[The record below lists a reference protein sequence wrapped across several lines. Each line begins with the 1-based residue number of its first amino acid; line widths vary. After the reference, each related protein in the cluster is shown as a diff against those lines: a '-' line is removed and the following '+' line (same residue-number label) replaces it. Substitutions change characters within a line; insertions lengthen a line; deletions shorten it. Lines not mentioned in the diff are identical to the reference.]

1 MNKYQ
6 AILFDLDGT
15 LLNTL
20 EDLYLSTNYALAYY
34 GYKPRTKEEVR
45 CFVGNGVKV
54 LIDKAA
60 PKDCDN
66 LTQVLDTF
74 KAHYEKHATDHIEIY
89 DGILELLK
97 ELKQRNIKIGVVTNK
112 FEEAAKIIVNNYFG
126 DMFDVIVGERKELN
140 KKPAA
145 DMCNYAINLLKVEK
159 EKVLYIGDSEVDI
172 KTAENTHLPYL
183 SVSWGFRTK
192 EELKKAQAK
201 IIINKPKEVL
211 QYI

>member
-1 MNKYQ
+1 M
-6 AILFDLDGT
+6 IRL
-15 LLNTL
+15 
-20 EDLYLSTNYALAYY
+20 
-34 GYKPRTKEEVR
+34 P
-45 CFVGNGVKV
+45 
-54 LIDKAA
+54 

-97 ELKQRNIKIGVVTNK
+97 EIKQRNIKIGVVTNK